1 MLAEF
6 EPRWISS
13 LATNL
18 SYFLTWLIFT
28 FYLLLFSIQITE
40 LLQKI
45 ESLEGESVAEVHQS
59 RLELKIK
66 ELESKLELEQTTR
79 GRMETQIN
87 RLKEAIEKLNSECD
101 LLRSKELSSQELARK
116 LQRQLRDLK
125 EEHANAQQRETDSHS
140 KKHELEKQLVN
151 AQAFYTR

>member
-1 MLAEF
+1 M
-6 EPRWISS
+6 
-13 LATNL
+13 
-18 SYFLTWLIFT
+18 
-28 FYLLLFSIQITE
+28 
-40 LLQKI
+40 LQKI
-45 ESLEGESVAEVHQS
+45 ESLEGESVTDVHQS

-87 RLKEAIEKLNSECD
+87 RLKEGIEKLNSECD
-101 LLRSKELSSQELARK
+101 QLRAKELSSQELARK

-140 KKHELEKQLVN
+140 KKNELEKQLVRKQSSKSFPKSPVN
-151 AQAFYTR
+151 